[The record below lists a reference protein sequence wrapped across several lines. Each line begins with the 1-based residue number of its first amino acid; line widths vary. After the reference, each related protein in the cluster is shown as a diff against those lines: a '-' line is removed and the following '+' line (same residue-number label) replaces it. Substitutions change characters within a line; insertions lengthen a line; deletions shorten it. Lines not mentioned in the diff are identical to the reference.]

1 MNFDFTKVLDN
12 LQDGVSDAADT
23 FHEKVNTFHENYISK
38 VMPDFGKYGDAAKFT
53 AELIPG
59 VSEYN
64 AIKDGDWVGFATA
77 AGIDIAAFA
86 VGGVTAGAGYAA
98 IKGGSSAA
106 KAGLKA
112 ATKEI
117 AEAGAKKATKEIT
130 ESGIKKVSK
139 ETIEHGTEKIMRETV
154 EASIEKSTKEIVET
168 GAEKVTKEIAKTGDK
183 LDNAKFSKYHDGVE
197 GISNSEIPANQ
208 TRAIEKNLKENKNI
222 EHIKTIRMDL
232 ENKKYPGTEIYYR
245 RKRFMVDGKIKEGV
259 FPQFESKIDITLPK
273 ELFKAT
279 DTEQAKYCSEML
291 RTALESDSS
300 LELKFNSRQLEQ
312 IRNGEFKISKLTWH
326 HNEEQGKMQLVDAEL
341 HDKCRHIGGKSIWGG
356 GKEYR

>member
-117 AEAGAKKATKEIT
+117 AEAGAKKVTKEIT

-139 ETIEHGTEKIMRETV
+139 EAIEHGTEKIMKETV

-168 GAEKVTKEIAKTGDK
+168 GAEKVTKEIADTGSKKTIKYTVESSVKETSEKKLEKAVLKVGDK
-183 LDNAKFSKYHDGVE
+183 IDKTNFTKYLDEVQ
-197 GISNSEIPANQ
+197 GITKREIPANQ
-208 TRAIEKNLKENKNI
+208 KELINNALKEKDYIKLSPEDQKLVKNEFNSKRVSLI
-222 EHIKTIRMDL
+222 L
-232 ENKKYPGTEIYYR
+232 EWENNTGQKWPLYTENIFNKKGDVV
-245 RKRFMVDGKIKEGV
+245 RKAGQPYDLHHIIELSTSGPNEWWNIHPAK
-259 FPQFESKIDITLPK
+259 FPDEH
-273 ELFKAT
+273 
-279 DTEQAKYCSEML
+279 QAGIH
-291 RTALESDSS
+291 A
-300 LELKFNSRQLEQ
+300 
-312 IRNGEFKISKLTWH
+312 
-326 HNEEQGKMQLVDAEL
+326 AETT
-341 HDKCRHIGGKSIWGG
+341 KSIFG
-356 GKEYR
+356 